1 MTPRLGTLKSLRL
14 GNSLNNSI
22 EYRKIKNVL
31 VFYPKKGEKNSLKA
45 PLNKVDIND
54 YIR

>member
-1 MTPRLGTLKSLRL
+1 MTPRLGTLKSLQL

-31 VFYPKKGEKNSLKA
+31 VFYPKKGKKTA
-45 PLNKVDIND
+45 
-54 YIR
+54 

>member
-1 MTPRLGTLKSLRL
+1 MCLFFTQ
-14 GNSLNNSI
+14 
-22 EYRKIKNVL
+22 
-31 VFYPKKGEKNSLKA
+31 KKGEKNSLKA